1 MDRGTGSQHRYQHEI
16 MSVYT
21 FSEEEKAEIN
31 AAREK
36 ATSELALRR
45 LEVLRLR
52 ADKKS
57 NAEIT
62 QATGYHKS
70 TITRISKLYKEKGIE
85 AVLNESLTGN
95 RKYDTSNRE
104 FTPEQIRELQEG
116 YKNASKPHV
125 ARRFQALLLR
135 SEGKTLREVAD
146 ATNFS
151 IGNISKLI
159 TAYRE
164 EGMRSVI
171 GKPHRSRTF
180 KHNFTSKQKLEIEE
194 ALKVA
199 TEARAIKRLEALR
212 NRAEGKTI
220 EEAAAAVGLHPMT
233 VMALVR
239 KYQEQGLASIAQNRN
254 NKGEPRWRY
263 LSFEKESSVLEP
275 FRSRAEQ
282 GQRVDIADIQ
292 TALESEIGHI
302 VSEAYVTEMLKKHG
316 WVRCW
321 MPPEAPEN

>member
-1 MDRGTGSQHRYQHEI
+1 

-36 ATSELALRR
+36 ATFELALRR

-52 ADKKS
+52 AAKKS

-62 QATGYHKS
+62 QAAGYHKS

-85 AVLNESLTGN
+85 AVLNESLTGK

-146 ATNFS
+146 VTNFS
-151 IGNISKLI
+151 MGNLSKLI
-159 TAYRE
+159 TAYRKY
-164 EGMRSVI
+164 GVRAVH
-171 GKPHRSRTF
+171 GKAQPARVF
-180 KHNFTSKQKLEIEE
+180 KHRFTAEQKHEIEK
-194 ALKVA
+194 ALKEA
-199 TEARAIKRLEALR
+199 TEARVIKRLKALR
-212 NRAEGKTI
+212 YRAEGKTI
-220 EEAAAAVGLHPMT
+220 EEAATAVGLHPMT

-239 KYQEQGLASIAQNRN
+239 KYQEQGLASIAKNRG
-254 NKGEPRWRY
+254 NKGKPCWRY
-263 LSFEKESSVLEP
+263 LSFEEESSVLEP

-282 GQRVDIADIQ
+282 GQRIDISDIQ

-302 VSEAYVTEMLKKHG
+302 VSETYVTEMLKKHG

-321 MPPEAPEN
+321 MPPEAPKS